1 MFILPVAA
9 FFLFLLV
16 CFDRKRKL
24 VESVVV
30 SWLFITFDTWF
41 YMELSS
47 VFGLLNTVTAL
58 LFWGI
63 LCLCLAVYSFKNRL
77 FYKLAAY
84 GKSNYNLS
92 GCLREHKVQL
102 ICLFVFCT
110 LICMLSLLRSQN
122 LIDNLYHRL
131 SKIMH
136 WIQNGRVGYFV
147 TVTPGE
153 IKYSNLT
160 EYMNAQIYLLKGP
173 DRLLNLV
180 QSGAYLCSGVFI
192 YGIARKLGAA
202 RKFAFLSVWIFALT
216 PMVIVETLTTQTDV
230 VAGSYLLSF
239 VYLLLDYIHADKLKM
254 GRKEIL
260 SAVCLSASVGFG
272 YLAKPTVCFAMVI
285 FFLWMCVVRIAR
297 RDKAVVLL
305 QYVLVGAACA
315 AVLIAPG
322 IIREYQ
328 YRNIPNLYY
337 EEAPIEAESGSS
349 GDESEQSGQPDE
361 SESVTTESSQQQG
374 EEPAL
379 EEEGTVDTQ
388 EAEEAQDVQ
397 AVQEEGQP
405 EQKEDQRVDNTTVAN
420 TVIANLSKPKE
431 FVIVCIRNLATVSTS
446 RCFPKI
452 NHLLQR
458 FVEKCES
465 FLNYSGGYRYFR
477 VLVEEGF
484 GETSEPSP
492 AIMFFL
498 SLSWL
503 CAVFRISK
511 IKGEQFLYLL
521 FGTAAL
527 VVQAGL
533 MGYTWYNQR
542 YLLGVM
548 ALICPVFGVVLEKIA
563 VGIGIRLNM
572 AIAMI
577 TLCCFGTANA
587 LSYEI
592 PYVVFGFQGE
602 KIHQYLF
609 HDSGAETYYRMI
621 LDYVNEKGYKTVGMT
636 GSISYEYVLW
646 REIEGL
652 ERMEHVNVNPAYFDT
667 AKLSDPQFRP
677 QCIIEELPEQY
688 GLDEILYCYDQL
700 YVLDWCALGDNGKN
714 YAVLVPYG
722 E

>member
-1 MFILPVAA
+1 MFILPVAV
-9 FFLFLLV
+9 FLLFLPV
-16 CFDRKRKL
+16 WFDRKKRL
-24 VESVVV
+24 VESVVA
-30 SWLFITFDTWF
+30 SWLCITFCTWF

-47 VFGLLNTVTAL
+47 MFGLLNTVTAL

-63 LCLCLAVYSFKNRL
+63 LCLGLGFYYIKTRL
-77 FYKLAAY
+77 LHRLAAY

-92 GCLREHKVQL
+92 GCLREHKAQL
-102 ICLFVFCT
+102 ICLFVFFALVC
-110 LICMLSLLRSQN
+110 LLSILRSQN

-136 WIQNGRVGYFV
+136 WIQNGEAGYFV

-153 IKYSNLT
+153 IMYSDLT
-160 EYMNAQIYLLKGP
+160 EYMNAQILLLKGP

-230 VAGSYLLSF
+230 VAGTYLLSF
-239 VYLLLDYIHADKLKM
+239 VYLLLDYIHADKLLM
-254 GRKEIL
+254 DRRGVQ
-260 SAVCLSASVGFG
+260 SAVCLSASAGFG
-272 YLAKPTVCFAMVI
+272 YLAKPTVCFAMVF
-285 FFLWMCVVRIAR
+285 FFLWMCVVRIVR
-297 RDKAVVLL
+297 RDKAAVLL
-305 QYVLVGAACA
+305 QYVLVGAVCA

-322 IIREYQ
+322 TIREYQ
-328 YRNIPNLYY
+328 YRHTPSLYY
-337 EEAPIEAESGSS
+337 EEIPAKEAENG
-349 GDESEQSGQPDE
+349 QSAEEEAGQQE
-361 SESVTTESSQQQG
+361 
-374 EEPAL
+374 EEPAPEDTGAADTEETEGRTAEGEAQEEQSAQ
-379 EEEGTVDTQ
+379 EEE
-388 EAEEAQDVQ
+388 
-397 AVQEEGQP
+397 QP
-405 EQKEDQRVDNTTVAN
+405 KQKEDQRVDNTTVAN
-420 TVIANLSKPKE
+420 KVMANLSKPKE
-431 FVIVCIRNLATVSTS
+431 FVIVCIRNLAAVSTS

-465 FLNYSGGYRYFR
+465 FLDYSGGYRYFR
-477 VLVEEGF
+477 ALVEEGF

-498 SLSWL
+498 ALSWL

-511 IKGEQFLYLL
+511 IKKEHFLYLL
-521 FGTAAL
+521 FGTAAMA
-527 VVQAGL
+527 VQAGL

-548 ALICPVFGVVLEKIA
+548 ALMCPVFGVVLENIA
-563 VGIGIRLNM
+563 VGIKVRLNI
-572 AIAMI
+572 AVAMI
-577 TLCCFGTANA
+577 AVCCFGMVNA

-592 PYVVFGFQGE
+592 PYVVFGFQGG

-609 HDSGAETYYRMI
+609 HDSGAETYYQMI
-621 LDYVNEKGYKTVGMT
+621 LDHVNEKGYQTVGIT

-652 ERMEHVNVNPAYFDT
+652 ERMEHVNVNPVYFDT
-667 AKLSDPQFRP
+667 AKLSDPEFRP

-688 GLDEILYCYDQL
+688 GLDEIMYCYDRL
-700 YVLDWCALGDNGKN
+700 YVLDWCALGENGKN
-714 YAVLVPYG
+714 YAVLIPY
-722 E
+722 EE